1 MKINYLYEGGPFGSY
16 KNKRNSESARNEVAK
31 ELAHVAKTALLDN
44 LYTKIGELIK
54 EHIDNNEKMYLNYNN
69 SGLSLVGKNRNNE
82 SVYSYWTDV
91 NASDWK
97 NLDAIPVF
105 RLVLENNIIVVI
117 MSCITHENYK
127 IAIQSGMSWFKWMK
141 YLKRFL
147 NYNIDRITEDGS
159 SFNYD
164 GFDVKLEIDPDIL
177 DNDGRVNVNFM
188 NIKSI
193 YNINQMQEF
202 VDLFYKQNIRIK
214 TKYLSFFESMSSNE
228 MHKQYIE
235 RFSDLIKSTQ
245 WISLDM
251 STMKEFD
258 LENLNIISVL
268 AYPHSEVIIRYEL
281 KTNETGLSLKN
292 IENFIHN
299 EINMSFEEL
308 KEIAYKNRLNSISN
322 LRSPEDLKTI
332 YISYIYN
339 NPRNLIIKGI
349 S

>member
-1 MKINYLYEGGPFGSY
+1 
-16 KNKRNSESARNEVAK
+16 
-31 ELAHVAKTALLDN
+31 
-44 LYTKIGELIK
+44 
-54 EHIDNNEKMYLNYNN
+54 
-69 SGLSLVGKNRNNE
+69 
-82 SVYSYWTDV
+82 
-91 NASDWK
+91 
-97 NLDAIPVF
+97 
-105 RLVLENNIIVVI
+105 